1 MLTPYG
7 EHPDQ
12 IIDLTGNEGPL
23 VVLIHGGYWKTAHSR
38 DHMNALA
45 AKLVSNKFQVANI
58 EYRRE
63 PGRPEVTINDVN
75 LALSKVKNA
84 IAIIGFS
91 VGGQLAL
98 VSEHQIHKLILLA
111 PVTDLERTK
120 NEGLGE
126 DAVKKAFGDLPLDKY
141 DPIKRDYRSH
151 IYIIHGDSDD
161 RVPIQHSRDFAK
173 AKNISLME
181 ISGADHFEMVDPES
195 TVFQLILNILRRN

>member
-98 VSEHQIHKLILLA
+98 VSENQIHKLILLA

-151 IYIIHGDSDD
+151 IFIIHGDSDD